1 MRKRI
6 AVFLLSFIALF
17 SFAACQ
23 GGGSGTGSDSDGG
36 SMSSEFSES
45 QSSVPEKTEEE
56 LMAENELFADA
67 ISASES
73 FVHNGITFRVTS
85 VFVTFSPND
94 DTPTKTI
101 KVYVDYP
108 YEIKTVA
115 YDDFSV
121 IDPAGETY
129 LSLLPDGLD
138 YMGQYREEGKD
149 GRATFI
155 VPSKFDN
162 YLLKVQ
168 MPDNEPVYVHFNL
181 NDY

>member
-6 AVFLLSFIALF
+6 AVFLMSLIAIF
-17 SFAACQ
+17 SLAACQ
-23 GGGSGTGSDSDGG
+23 NGGAGESGTAD
-36 SMSSEFSES
+36 ES
-45 QSSVPEKTEEE
+45 VSAGQSSSEKTEEE

-67 ISASES
+67 IPASES

-94 DTPTKTI
+94 DNPTKTI

-149 GRATFI
+149 GRVTFI

>member
-1 MRKRI
+1 MSLI
-6 AVFLLSFIALF
+6 AIF
-17 SFAACQ
+17 SLAACQ
-23 GGGSGTGSDSDGG
+23 NGGAGESGTAD
-36 SMSSEFSES
+36 ES
-45 QSSVPEKTEEE
+45 VSAGQSSAEKTEEE

-67 ISASES
+67 IPASES
-73 FVHNGITFRVTS
+73 FVHNGIMFRVTS
-85 VFVTFSPND
+85 EDN
-94 DTPTKTI
+94 PTKTI

-115 YDDFSV
+115 YDHFSV

-149 GRATFI
+149 GRVTFI